1 MGDRQAG
8 RLDTQPGFSSVVPLG
23 PSYPPFC
30 FHITQPSP
38 PGVVMSSAL
47 ASGLPQWRSQEPL
60 AKRGLWE
67 MMSPSLFFPFLPPF
81 HQNLSPR
88 WEVPPCLGSAWCGRD
103 TSWDSCR
110 LPASHLGKAGLR
122 YLLLWEQVEGVFKTY
137 LPLGAI
143 ESASSLF
150 SWSQVGELTSN
161 AYIICGTSN
170 TCSLGLCTLKS

>member
-23 PSYPPFC
+23 PS
-30 FHITQPSP
+30 SP
-38 PGVVMSSAL
+38 PAFTSPNPHHLVLWCPQHWPVGSHSGGLRSPLLNVDSGKWCHPACFSHSCLLSTRTSHLDEKCPPAWGV
-47 ASGLPQWRSQEPL
+47 
-60 AKRGLWE
+60 
-67 MMSPSLFFPFLPPF
+67 
-81 HQNLSPR
+81 H
-88 WEVPPCLGSAWCGRD
+88 GRD

-143 ESASSLF
+143 ESASPLF